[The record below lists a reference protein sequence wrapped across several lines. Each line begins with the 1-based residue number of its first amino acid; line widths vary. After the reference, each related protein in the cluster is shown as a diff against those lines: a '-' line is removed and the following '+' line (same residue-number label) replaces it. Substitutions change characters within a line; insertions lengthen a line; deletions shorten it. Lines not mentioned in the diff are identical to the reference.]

1 MKTQKKKTI
10 TLKTKQRKNTTL
22 IDRSAAGTWCQRS
35 RSGRLKTRENPFAS
49 WIMPSPVWPPTPTTK
64 CKSSICSHSHN
75 PKTQAFQPQKE
86 IKKGFCSN
94 KRRRTQPVSSEG
106 DIISK
111 TDVTKFYC
119 FPGKLTSKVIVSKRT
134 APSSSLLPPYQSEV
148 LLMLMCKMSNSRKLV
163 SIKTTNN
170 NKQIWNERF

>member
-1 MKTQKKKTI
+1 MQI
-10 TLKTKQRKNTTL
+10 LNLQPQPQPKNTSF
-22 IDRSAAGTWCQRS
+22 SAAKGKRKRVS
-35 RSGRLKTRENPFAS
+35 AVTRE
-49 WIMPSPVWPPTPTTK
+49 
-64 CKSSICSHSHN
+64 
-75 PKTQAFQPQKE
+75 E
-86 IKKGFCSN
+86 E
-94 KRRRTQPVSSEG
+94 TQPVSSKG

-111 TDVTKFYC
+111 TDITKFYC

-134 APSSSLLPPYQSEV
+134 APSSSLLPPYHSEV

>member
-1 MKTQKKKTI
+1 MKTQKRKTI

-35 RSGRLKTRENPFAS
+35 QSSPLKTRENPFTS
-49 WIMPSPVWPPTPTTK
+49 WPSPVWPLTPTTK

-75 PKTQAFQPQKE
+75 QKH
-86 IKKGFCSN
+86 KLFSR
-94 KRRRTQPVSSEG
+94 KRRKRRVSAVTREEETQPVSSKG

-111 TDVTKFYC
+111 THVTKFNC

-134 APSSSLLPPYQSEV
+134 APSSSLLPPYHSEV